1 MKTWLHYVNDFLLL
15 LLLSLLMEQG
25 RTIPIILFLIIS
37 FLCTIP
43 IHKMKTN
50 KRRAFILLFILQVT
64 LCYVFSIFSIV
75 GSILLPFFFYITH
88 AREDLTAYHKMLS
101 AFLWFVIS
109 YFLHLMKLPS
119 LWVLGLFALFILL
132 SLWITSYNKSQK
144 TIRFVSITAIGTV
157 SFLFFLFIPYI
168 RIALSYLFYWVA
180 LGFGYGIEALLSI
193 TNPNDATDAIEKL
206 GGSTTE
212 IPPLER
218 EYDPFVA
225 QSVTASIIG
234 IIAVFVIWKLYK
246 KRKSFHLGNISF
258 YNSGTVMQEEGIL
271 QKTTRTTRPPTN
283 AIRKE
288 IFKLEKKLKPPLNRN
303 RGETVDAWM
312 ERIQTEEDISIE
324 VDTIIKVYNTVR
336 YADQENTELF
346 RQFKE
351 EVNKLYAYQKTLKKK
366 KYNPPHV

>member
-1 MKTWLHYVNDFLLL
+1 MRTWLYYVNDFLLL
-15 LLLSLLMEQG
+15 LFLSLLTEQG
-25 RTIPIILFLIIS
+25 RTIPIILFLVIS

-43 IHKMKTN
+43 IHKMKSN
-50 KRRAFILLFILQVT
+50 KRRAFILLFILQVI
-64 LCYVFSIFSIV
+64 LCSAFSIFSIV
-75 GSILLPFFFYITH
+75 SSVLIPFFFYITH
-88 AREDLTAYHKMLS
+88 ARDDITAHHKMLG

-119 LWVLGLFALFILL
+119 LWVLVLFALFILL

-144 TIRFVSITAIGTV
+144 TIRFVSITAIGIV

-168 RIALSYLFYWVA
+168 RFALSYLFYWGA

-193 TNPNDATDAIEKL
+193 TNPNDATEAIGKL
-206 GGSTTE
+206 GGGASSTLPE
-212 IPPLER
+212 ASQP
-218 EYDPFVA
+218 YDAVVA
-225 QSVTASIIG
+225 QTVTASIIG
-234 IIAVFVIWKLYK
+234 IIAAFVIWKLYK

-271 QKTTRTTRPPTN
+271 QKTTRMTRPPTN

-288 IFKLEKKLKPPLNRN
+288 IFKLEKKLKPPLNRT

-324 VDTIIKVYNTVR
+324 VDTIIKAYNMVR

-346 RQFKE
+346 REFKE
-351 EVNKLYAYQKTLKKK
+351 EVNKLYTYQKTLKKK
-366 KYNPPHV
+366 KK